1 MLFSK
6 ANTTTLREIGIH
18 FHRGLVLSR
27 DKRGEIEAEGKV
39 NATASGL
46 SFDTTHRLISFMCN
60 NVSLG
65 VSRYQLLDI

>member
-18 FHRGLVLSR
+18 FHRSLVLSR

-46 SFDTTHRLISFMCN
+46 SFDTTHRLISFMRN

-65 VSRYQLLDI
+65 VSRCQLLDI